1 MSSEQK
7 STSRRELS
15 GRVVSNK
22 MDKTV
27 VVEVTRRVKHRRYKK
42 YLNRST
48 TYKAHDENNECQVG
62 DAVTIQ
68 ESRPLSRE
76 KRWRVIHR
84 VQTGA

>member
-27 VVEVTRRVKHRRYKK
+27 VVEVTRRVKHPRYQK
-42 YLNRST
+42 YLNRSN
-48 TYKAHDENNECQVG
+48 TYKAHDEDNACQVG
-62 DAVTIQ
+62 DVVTIQ
-68 ESRPLSRE
+68 ESRPLSRQ
-76 KRWRVIHR
+76 KRWRVIGR
-84 VQTGA
+84 GGASA